1 MNGTFV
7 DAEERFRAATPVIEL
22 VVGLVATRA
31 ANQGIAVRDPLQT
44 CELAWGI
51 EFILGI

>member
-1 MNGTFV
+1 MNDTFV

-22 VVGLVATRA
+22 VVGLVATWA